1 MTKKTKTPTVIAK
14 LSAPPKP
21 TTSLTSVVLTTPEEV
36 AAAYALIDH
45 NKRPLTQEERR
56 RVAADEAKMEAA
68 RQRVKKMNGAA
79 DETADEDDVNAARL
93 TELSAVAAR
102 RKPETPTPGGAAH
115 EALTKAK
122 FVFISTAKPDRDGDP
137 YVHGY
142 QHPDGRIAA
151 QVVTSDDHAPAKLKL
166 VYPDGRSYED
176 AEAMRHLAMSAK
188 ERLAARRSEKRGAKM
203 RERDEAKARKAVET
217 GTDALSEIEARHA
230 NPQPT
235 PEQVAGMPGNVIRAI
250 EMLESVTARQYDLNL
265 LRGDRYYG
273 KRMALLKKLLQT
285 DRVLAKE
292 CGINNLVSIFY
303 TAVGAEGKSAAAKA
317 TNFAERCK
325 DAMKRVRAARSA
337 ATRMEKKNIKRW
349 LRATVIQRTVPGTIL
364 PGYKPLNKKQ
374 RAEQDAKDRDYVFAL
389 AATAEHYPIP
399 KADAEVEMNLDE
411 VRVLEDPANGIA
423 FLQIERANSQGAIC
437 VYNNG
442 SRVACGVVPTATLLK
457 LRRVPQDVAQLGTA
471 ANQLLNPV
479 NVSVPVTSVAQRHLT
494 AVIESCKERQ
504 EAMAKE
510 TAANEAKTAKTAKFA
525 PPAKKGAVSAKKAPA
540 KTDKPAKKSAKSDTP
555 RATSYAGKKIKVL
568 NKNHGARQGT
578 KRQIG
583 MDIILGSKT
592 TDEAMPKLIKA
603 GCNNTFLA
611 FAVSSGLVE
620 LV

>member
-1 MTKKTKTPTVIAK
+1 MERFRSI
-14 LSAPPKP
+14 LF
-21 TTSLTSVVLTTPEEV
+21 
-36 AAAYALIDH
+36 DH

-188 ERLAARRSEKRGAKM
+188 ERLAARRSEKRGAKI

-510 TAANEAKTAKTAKFA
+510 TAANEAKTAKTAKTAKFA

-540 KTDKPAKKSAKSDTP
+540 KTDKPAKKSAKSNTP